1 MIVAVAFTL
10 MTVFFLAGL
19 YVAGALGTLALL
31 LMEIFSENPLSNIMA
46 NRAWDT
52 FTRFL
57 LVAIPLFIL
66 MGELVLRSGI
76 ADRMYRALDRWVA
89 PIPGGLLHTNI
100 VSCAIFAACSG
111 SSISTAATISRVA
124 LPTFHTRGYNDRL
137 VVGSLA
143 AGGTLGILI
152 PPSVLLVIYGLNTG
166 TSIGRL
172 FLAGFIP
179 GALMALTFMT
189 LIAICAVI
197 WPGIAPKVPGET
209 FRSWRGWVERITGT
223 IAIGPVVILILAVLG
238 SIYGG
243 IATPGEAAAIGVYG
257 AFILA
262 FLYNSKPLW
271 VPVIGATLRKTGLLG
286 TYTPLRVIL
295 VTFIGLVVLH
305 LAIQTFYL
313 VFFPNRSLFVE
324 QELAEAIFML
334 EVLAL
339 PPMGWVSILTEVS
352 RDELEDAQ
360 MPSMD
365 FVGAMMRSNAA
376 MLQEVFLSTM
386 RTTCMIMLILM
397 AAFTL
402 QFAFAYLRISHAL
415 ADTVV
420 GLELE
425 QWQLVGILVIFYLL
439 LGTFME
445 SYSMLAT
452 TLPILLE
459 TLFQSGIDLLW
470 FGIIMIILLE
480 AAQISPPQGLSL
492 YVLHGARRETADAR
506 GVTET
511 ETINDVYIGVLP
523 FMGCM
528 AVVIG
533 IIMIFPEIVTW
544 LPDQAKGTR

>member
-1 MIVAVAFTL
+1 

-19 YVAGALGTLALL
+19 YVAGALGSLALI
-31 LMEIFSENPLSNIMA
+31 LMEVFSDAPLSNIMS
-46 NRAWDT
+46 NRVWET
-52 FTRFL
+52 YTRFL

-76 ADRMYRALDRWVA
+76 GDRMYRALDRWVA

-124 LPTFHTRGYNDRL
+124 LPTFHTRGYNERL

-152 PPSVLLVIYGLNTG
+152 PPSVLLLIYGLSTG
-166 TSIGRL
+166 TSVGRL

-179 GALMALTFMT
+179 GAIMALAFMSF
-189 LIAICAVI
+189 IAFAAIV
-197 WPGIAPKVPGET
+197 WPRVAPRTEGET
-209 FRSWRGWVERITGT
+209 FLSWQGWIDRIAGS
-223 IAIGPVVILILAVLG
+223 IAVGPVVILVLAVLG

-243 IATPGEAAAIGVYG
+243 IATPSEAAAIGVYG
-257 AFILA
+257 SFVLA
-262 FLYNSKPLW
+262 FMYNSKPLW
-271 VPVIGATLRKTGLLG
+271 LPVFAGLLRITGLINV
-286 TYTPLRVIL
+286 YEFVR
-295 VTFIGLVVLH
+295 FAIGIVVGVVVVH
-305 LAIQTFYL
+305 LAAQTMYL
-313 VFFPNRSLFVE
+313 VFFPDQSLLVAPE
-324 QELAEAIFML
+324 VGEAIFLL
-334 EVLAL
+334 EVLIL
-339 PPMGWVSILTEVS
+339 PLTGWIFILSEVS
-352 RDELEDAQ
+352 KEELSDTR
-360 MPSMD
+360 MPSAAH
-365 FVGAMMRSNAA
+365 FNAIMRSNLG
-376 MLQEVFLSTM
+376 MFREVFMSTM
-386 RTTCMIMLILM
+386 RTTCMIMFILM

-415 ADTVV
+415 ADLVV
-420 GLELE
+420 TLDLSQME
-425 QWQLVGILVIFYLL
+425 LVGILIVFYLL

-459 TLFQSGIDLLW
+459 TLFRSGIDLLW

-506 GVTET
+506 GVTEV

-523 FMGCM
+523 FMACM

-533 IIMIFPEIVTW
+533 ILIVFPELVTW
-544 LPDQAKGTR
+544 LPDQAKGAR